1 MAENKIIPT
10 ELTEYSDLE
19 LTVHVERLLCNLGI
33 SKSLKGYRYLI
44 RAIELVYAEP
54 SAIRN
59 VITGLY
65 RRIADEYNTNASCV
79 ERNCRTAIGLMWHK
93 SELGFLEEYFPYAE
107 SETPPSVREF
117 TALLADKLKRNLIDF
132 GEDI

>member
-1 MAENKIIPT
+1 MTEHKPIPT
-10 ELTEYSDLE
+10 ELTEYSELE
-19 LTVHVERLLCNLGI
+19 LTKHVEKLLCDLGV
-33 SKSLKGYRYLI
+33 SKHLKGYRYLI
-44 RAIELVYAEP
+44 RAIELVYLEP

-65 RRIADEYNTNASCV
+65 RRIAEENNTSASCV

-93 SELGFLEEYFPYAE
+93 TDIFFLEEYFPYAE
-107 SETPPSVREF
+107 SDAPPSVREF